1 MENASKALIIAGAIL
16 ISILLIAISM
26 YVYTSAQ
33 GTVTQAGAQ
42 MTAQEKDMYNSK
54 INSYVGNSK
63 AGIDA
68 KSAIDSIISSN
79 NANMEDSG
87 KFIELSISGF
97 KNTTAP
103 ATTTGETGNNCD
115 MDINNGAGK
124 IGEAGHAKNSSKYVN
139 QASKYMQDVKSTI
152 NTGKRYNISVDT
164 SSTGLI
170 IRVTIAEIN

>member
-42 MTAQEKDMYNSK
+42 MTAQEKDMYNAK

-63 AGIDA
+63 AGIDV
-68 KSAIDSIISSN
+68 KSLIDAVISSN

-87 KFIELSISGF
+87 KFIAIEA
-97 KNTTAP
+97 KNI
-103 ATTTGETGNNCD
+103 GNNVAFTGTGAPTWS
-115 MDINNGAGK
+115 NNGTK
-124 IGEAGHAKNSSKYVN
+124 IGDEGHAKNDSSYVN
-139 QASKYMQDVKSTI
+139 GNSKYMSTLKSAI
-152 NTGKRYNISVDT
+152 NTGKRYDISVDT

-170 IRVTIAEIN
+170 IKVTITEK

>member
-42 MTAQEKDMYNSK
+42 MTAQEKDMYNAK

-63 AGIDA
+63 AIEA
-68 KSAIDSIISSN
+68 KNIGNNVAFTGTGAPTWSSN
-79 NANMEDSG
+79 G
-87 KFIELSISGF
+87 
-97 KNTTAP
+97 T
-103 ATTTGETGNNCD
+103 
-115 MDINNGAGK
+115 K
-124 IGEAGHAKNSSKYVN
+124 IGDEGHAKNDSSYVN
-139 QASKYMQDVKSTI
+139 GNSKYMSTLKSAI
-152 NTGKRYNISVDT
+152 NTGKRYDISVDT

-170 IRVTIAEIN
+170 IKVTITEK

>member
-42 MTAQEKDMYNSK
+42 MTAQEKDMYNAK

-63 AGIDA
+63 AGIDV
-68 KSAIDSIISSN
+68 KSLIDAVISSN

-87 KFIELSISGF
+87 KFIAITTASF
-97 KNTTAP
+97 TNTTAP
-103 ATTTGETGNNCD
+103 ANTTIGV
-115 MDINNGAGK
+115 AG
-124 IGEAGHAKNSSKYVN
+124 
-139 QASKYMQDVKSTI
+139 
-152 NTGKRYNISVDT
+152 
-164 SSTGLI
+164 
-170 IRVTIAEIN
+170 

>member
-42 MTAQEKDMYNSK
+42 MTAQEKDMYNAK

-63 AGIDA
+63 AGIDV
-68 KSAIDSIISSN
+68 KSLIDAVISSN

-87 KFIELSISGF
+87 KFIAITTASF
-97 KNTTAP
+97 TNTTAP
-103 ATTTGETGNNCD
+103 ANTT
-115 MDINNGAGK
+115 IGAD
-124 IGEAGHAKNSSKYVN
+124 GEANNDATYVN
-139 QASKYMQDVKSTI
+139 TQSQTMQTLKSRV
-152 NTGKRYNISVDT
+152 NTGKRYDITVTT

-170 IRVTIAEIN
+170 TLVTITEKN

>member
-26 YVYTSAQ
+26 YVYQSAQ

-63 AGIDA
+63 AGIDV
-68 KSAIDSIISSN
+68 KSLIDAVISSN

-87 KFIELSISGF
+87 KFIAIETSGF
-97 KNTTAP
+97 TNTTTP
-103 ATTTGETGNNCD
+103 ANTL
-115 MDINNGAGK
+115 
-124 IGEAGHAKNSSKYVN
+124 IGEAGCATNNATYVN
-139 QASKYMQDVKSTI
+139 TQSQSMQTLKSCV
-152 NTGKRYNISVDT
+152 NTGKRYNITVET

-170 IRVTIAEIN
+170 IKVTITEINNP